1 MVKLSIDR
9 IKGIVSDF
17 FTIQTS
23 KIEGEGAHFS
33 SELTTRIIIALKGYN
48 ILFVAIQIVLPLFLT
63 IILYILIHFKTRM
76 FQPLCS

>member
-17 FTIQTS
+17 FTIQIS
-23 KIEGEGAHFS
+23 KIEEEGANFS
-33 SELTTRIIIALKGYN
+33 SELTTTIIIALNGYN

-63 IILYILIHFKTRM
+63 LYAYCTY
-76 FQPLCS
+76 